1 MTGSRKAAQHHA
13 PRIAALLARIAMACL
28 VLSGVALASVPA
40 LGQGFPA
47 RPVRFVIAFAPGGS
61 TDVVARLAGAK
72 LGERW
77 PQPVIV
83 ENRGGGGTVIATDL
97 VAKSDPDGHTVLFT
111 SAAFAINPSL
121 RRSLP
126 YDSRRDLAP
135 VTMAVTAANLLVVH
149 PAVPAT
155 TVAELIAHARA
166 RPGQVSYGSS
176 GVGAGNHLSGELLAL
191 RAGIELLH
199 VPFRGTGEAVNSLL
213 SGQIS
218 MMFDSMISGL
228 TQAREGR
235 VRAIAVTTAARS
247 PAAPDV
253 PAIGESL
260 PGYEVNSWLGTFV
273 AGRTPPAIVQQ
284 LNRDLVWALNQP
296 DVTSRLAELGT
307 TVVADAPEAFRL
319 RLEAEMATWAE
330 VIRAARITPE

>member
-1 MTGSRKAAQHHA
+1 MAAA
-13 PRIAALLARIAMACL
+13 CCVLAGVELAAMPAMAQ
-28 VLSGVALASVPA
+28 SYPS
-40 LGQGFPA
+40 

-61 TDVVARLAGAK
+61 TDVVARLVAAK

-97 VAKSDPDGHTVLFT
+97 VAKSDPDGHVVLFT
-111 SAAFAINPSL
+111 SAAYAINPAL

-126 YDSRRDLAP
+126 YDPRRDLAP

-149 PAVPAT
+149 PSVPAT
-155 TVAELIAHARA
+155 SVAELLAHARA

-191 RAGIELLH
+191 RAGVELLH

-213 SGQIS
+213 AGQIS

-228 TQAREGR
+228 SQVREGR
-235 VRAIAVTTAARS
+235 VRPIGVTTAARS
-247 PAAPDV
+247 PAAPDI
-253 PAIGESL
+253 PAIGETL

-273 AGRTPPAIVQQ
+273 AGRTPQPIVNQ
-284 LNRDLVWALNQP
+284 LNRDLVWALTQP

-307 TVVADAPEAFRL
+307 TVVADAPEAFRA

-330 VIRAARITPE
+330 VIRAARINPE